1 MRLGQIQFYFPWW
14 GHWGRIVTKACSFSP
29 LSPVWEQPLPA
40 PSSPV
45 SFFLRHCW
53 LEAASLLRGSST
65 EGMSQGMWYLLSVSS
80 PAALFPCPPGS
91 HHSKTQHSNTPA
103 SLDCNLYTC
112 GFLYLKLFP
121 RLLLALHP
129 LNQRQDFLT
138 EAFADWPPRL
148 SYTPF
153 LCYHD
158 SLWQIE
164 FSEDGHSNISHH
176 ICSSYNIT
184 LKLLPSSGGRYVS
197 YPWTYADLYDC
208 LNQVR

>member
-1 MRLGQIQFYFPWW
+1 MQLFPTFTSLGAAI
-14 GHWGRIVTKACSFSP
+14 ACSVLSSLFLPKTLLTGGCFSSQGIQHGGHEPRHVVSPVCILPCSTFPLPSRLSSLQNAAFKHTSLFGLQPLHLWIPLPKALSKAP
-29 LSPVWEQPLPA
+29 LSTSPPQPKTRLPHRG
-40 PSSPV
+40 
-45 SFFLRHCW
+45 LCW
-53 LEAASLLRGSST
+53 LT
-65 EGMSQGMWYLLSVSS
+65 
-80 PAALFPCPPGS
+80 
-91 HHSKTQHSNTPA
+91 
-103 SLDCNLYTC
+103 
-112 GFLYLKLFP
+112 
-121 RLLLALHP
+121 
-129 LNQRQDFLT
+129 
-138 EAFADWPPRL
+138 PRL